1 MSALGGLRSGPDE
14 TAFPPGATLLLVTDG
29 VTETRDRHG
38 VFYDPEIRLPAL
50 CPVGGP
56 QQAIDVLLRDLADWT
71 GGTPLADDRAIL
83 AVSLGDPGEPP
94 R

>member
-38 VFYDPEIRLPAL
+38 VFYDPGLRLPAL
-50 CPVGGP
+50 GAVGGP

-71 GGTPLADDRAIL
+71 SGAPTADDRAVL
-83 AVSLGDPGEPP
+83 AVSLSN